1 MCAGWAAVL
10 GVAIAGCG
18 SGGGHSAKTPAS
30 VQSCL
35 TSAGFAVARQSDAA
49 GVTLVVGPAGSATFK
64 VAFDGSPKAAAA
76 DARTAKDLYGPKG
89 ANSGGSAIA
98 SGRVL
103 IIYARPQPA
112 ASLDKVK
119 SCAF

>member
-1 MCAGWAAVL
+1 VL
-10 GVAIAGCG
+10 RQLREDGDEASDCG
-18 SGGGHSAKTPAS
+18 RRF
-30 VQSCL
+30 L
-35 TSAGFAVARQSDAA
+35 
-49 GVTLVVGPAGSATFK
+49 FK
-64 VAFDGSPKAAAA
+64 MAFDGSPKAAAA